1 MVNFL
6 HISDLHISLRID
18 GAKNE
23 NSTPRELLKSII
35 NLANTLKP
43 EPSFIIFSGDL
54 TDKGDTESY
63 EYFKTVISKSN
74 IPNFF
79 SK

>member
-6 HISDLHISLRID
+6 HISDLHISLRLD
-18 GAKNE
+18 DANNEKN
-23 NSTPRELLKSII
+23 TPQVLLKSII
-35 NLANTLKP
+35 NLANILKP

-63 EYFKTVISKSN
+63 ESVSYTHLTLPTNREV
-74 IPNFF
+74 
-79 SK
+79 